1 VLKIYAQQYKESNM
15 KLRMALDDKML
26 DLRLRDRLVSEGK
39 VTKTQVDEFLG
50 GLSDEEGNYIY
61 VGEKKETTT
70 STTEQ

>member
-1 VLKIYAQQYKESNM
+1 M